1 MHVEEADRSRMAQ
14 GVQTRQ
20 QEWCNRDGFRSN
32 QLPKVTNLRQ
42 GPTQRARNVAART
55 QLRLKKGCCNMS
67 ISLGGCRDEG
77 YSEVLGKSQNYSS
90 GCIWIWCAYV
100 CTCVCIYFVYMRTYV
115 RTHQWDV
122 RTYVRAY
129 VYTLCICVRTTYAPM
144 RLFANTWGSIGFAS
158 IVNYKV

>member
-115 RTHQWDV
+115 RT
-122 RTYVRAY
+122 
-129 VYTLCICVRTTYAPM
+129 YAPM
-144 RLFANTWGSIGFAS
+144 RCAYVCTCVCVYFVYMRTYYVRTNE
-158 IVNYKV
+158 IVC